1 MQYTLVENLFTSAPN
16 DFTAQPV
23 NVRSYDDAEIMKR
36 ILARNTGLTQAQLK
50 SSFDEIVK
58 EICLIIEDDGA
69 INSSLFKAYPS
80 MAGVYH
86 GSADVFDPK
95 RHRVKMNLT
104 AGAAIRK
111 AVENIKLQ
119 KSQTAD
125 ILPFITELTDVM
137 SETVNDQITPGGVI
151 EIRGGRLKL
160 ATENPDNGVFLIDE
174 AGQAVKLPKV
184 MENKPARLI
193 AIMPADIPQGT
204 YTLEVRTSLSSST
217 NKEGKTIKKGRFLK
231 ELTAVVND

>member
-1 MQYTLVENLFTSAPN
+1 MQYTLVENLLTPDPN
-16 DFTAQPV
+16 DFIAQPV
-23 NVRSYDDAEIMKR
+23 NVRSYDDVEIVKR
-36 ILARNTGLTQAQLK
+36 IMARNTGLSQVQVK

-58 EICLIIEDDGA
+58 EICLIIADGGA
-69 INSSLFKAYPS
+69 INSSLLKAQPS
-80 MAGVYH
+80 IAGVFH
-86 GSADVFDPK
+86 GASDVYDAK
-95 RHRVKMNLT
+95 RHSVKINLT
-104 AGAAIRK
+104 AGASVRK
-111 AVENIKLQ
+111 ALEDVKLQ
-119 KSQTAD
+119 KTQTAE
-125 ILPFITELTDVM
+125 IIPFITEVSDVM
-137 SETVNDQITPGGVI
+137 SDTVNDQITPGGVI

-160 ATENPDNGVFLIDE
+160 ATENTDNGVFLIDE

-193 AIMPADIPQGT
+193 AIMPADLPQGT